1 MTRKRG
7 RAAPIGGDG
16 TSGLGHA
23 KMQPMGSS
31 RRLFVVL
38 LAGLTFTLGGGL
50 FMKQTAKPFKENP
63 LLATAAIPV
72 TTTTTAPPAP
82 VTTLVPPAAR
92 SSKPVTPPR
101 NSYAPEPITKI
112 GVIEIPKIG
121 LLHDIYHGISLRNI
135 DNGPSHWPGTAFPG
149 EPGNAVFAGHR
160 VTHSHPF
167 RNIDQLVPGDT
178 VIFHIQGMK
187 STYSV
192 TGSQVVTP
200 DTLSIVN
207 QTETPTATLF
217 ACHPP
222 GSAKYRYVVHLAL
235 VDVSTDG

>member
-1 MTRKRG
+1 MTRKRSS
-7 RAAPIGGDG
+7 AAPIGGDG
-16 TSGLGHA
+16 TLGLGHA

-31 RRLFVVL
+31 RRLLIVL

-63 LLATAAIPV
+63 LLASAAIPV
-72 TTTTTAPPAP
+72 TTTTAAPAAP
-82 VTTLVPPAAR
+82 VTTLVPPAPRA
-92 SSKPVTPPR
+92 SKPVTPPR
-101 NSYAPEPITKI
+101 DSYAPEPITKI

-167 RNIDQLVPGDT
+167 RNIDQLVQGDL

-192 TGSQVVTP
+192 TGHEIVYPDNLGIITP
-200 DTLSIVN
+200 
-207 QTETPTATLF
+207 TETATATLF

-222 GSAKYRYVVHLAL
+222 HSAKQRYVIHLAL